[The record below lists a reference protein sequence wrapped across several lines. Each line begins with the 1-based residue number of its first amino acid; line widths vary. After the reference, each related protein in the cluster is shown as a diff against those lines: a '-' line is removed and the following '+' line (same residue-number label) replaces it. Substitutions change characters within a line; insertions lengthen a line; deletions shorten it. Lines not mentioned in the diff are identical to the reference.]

1 MVEMASRFEMGS
13 ERPVLTSFTRAQMFD
28 EWKWRDET
36 GSARAREALI
46 GVCFLSAFVVFGL
59 LGRLVAMSRRRKKGS
74 FEVERR
80 RRVAAEKREA

>member
-1 MVEMASRFEMGS
+1 VRATSRK
-13 ERPVLTSFTRAQMFD
+13 MFD

-59 LGRLVAMSRRRKKGS
+59 VGRLVALSRRRKNGS

-80 RRVAAEKREA
+80 RRVAAAKREA

>member
-1 MVEMASRFEMGS
+1 
-13 ERPVLTSFTRAQMFD
+13 MFD
-28 EWKWRDET
+28 EWKWRDAT

-59 LGRLVAMSRRRKKGS
+59 VGRLVTLSRRRKKGS

-80 RRVAAEKREA
+80 RRVAATKREA